1 MFLRHPFGHALTRNF
16 GISTVHPKCTV
27 ACILCQS
34 FIFHQDWNK
43 PLTATPIPS
52 SQVRPPRRRWRIA
65 WLLGVGVLVNY
76 FDRVNLSVSH
86 AALYT
91 AFGISNV
98 TFGYLSGA
106 YNWTYAMCQLPI
118 GVMLD
123 RFGVRRVGR
132 ISTFLWSIASFGA
145 AATPSIGGF
154 FAARLLLGVGEA
166 PTFPANAKAIG
177 YWFPERERGF
187 ATAIFDAAAKFAS
200 AIGVPLIGILLL
212 KIGWRWSFAVTGVI
226 SLMYFALFSKIYRDP
241 KDDAKLTEVEREYIA
256 EEVEASTPDDAETAR
271 ASLGYLIRQKKV
283 LGLVLGFGSY
293 NYVFYLL
300 LTWLPSYLS
309 SALHIDLLHSFLY
322 TGVPWLFA
330 TATDLA
336 SGWVTDSLI
345 QRGWDSN
352 RVRKVVL
359 VVGTAFGLGILG
371 AAHAHT
377 ATRALI
383 WISIS
388 IGGLSAASP
397 VGWSI
402 PSLIAP
408 RSSVGKVG
416 GIINFSNQLSGICAP
431 IITGYLVAA
440 RQSFAWAFGV
450 SAVYLLIGIAAYIFL
465 LGRIEPIPVESQTPA

>member
-1 MFLRHPFGHALTRNF
+1 MPTE
-16 GISTVHPKCTV
+16 S
-27 ACILCQS
+27 
-34 FIFHQDWNK
+34 
-43 PLTATPIPS
+43 IP
-52 SQVRPPRRRWRIA
+52 VPRRRWRIA
-65 WLLGVGVLVNY
+65 WLLGFGVLVNY

-91 AFGISNV
+91 TFGISTV

-118 GVMLD
+118 GVLLD
-123 RFGVRRVGR
+123 KFGIRRIGR
-132 ISTFLWSIASFGA
+132 IGTFLWSIASFGA
-145 AATPSIGGF
+145 AVTPNLGGF
-154 FAARLLLGVGEA
+154 FAARFLLGVGEA

-177 YWFPERERGF
+177 YWFPPKERSL
-187 ATAIFDAAAKFAS
+187 ATAIFDSAAKFAS
-200 AIGVPLIGILLL
+200 AIGVPIIGVLLL
-212 KIGWRWSFAVTGVI
+212 AVGWRWSFAITGIV
-226 SLMYFALFSKIYRDP
+226 SLIYFLFFWGIYRDP
-241 KDDAKLTEVEREYIA
+241 QDDPKLSDAERNYIA
-256 EEVEASTPDDAETAR
+256 GPVESSAAEDRQAGQ
-271 ASLGYLIRQKKV
+271 ASLGSLLQQRKV
-283 LGLVLGFGSY
+283 LGLALGFGAY

-322 TGVPWLFA
+322 TGVPWLVA
-330 TATDLA
+330 TATDMIVG
-336 SGWVTDSLI
+336 GWLVDALI
-345 QRGWDSN
+345 QRGWNAN

-359 VVGTAFGLGILG
+359 VGGTALGLGILG

-377 ATRALI
+377 AMRALI

-408 RSSVGKVG
+408 RNSVGKVG
-416 GIINFSNQLSGICAP
+416 GIINFSNQISGIAAP

-450 SAVYLLIGIAAYIFL
+450 SAVYLLIGIAGYLFL
-465 LGRIEPIPVESQTPA
+465 LGKIEPMPMRPQP